1 MNYLSPAG
9 NALAAYVGLMIG
21 AAGMAAF
28 GLAEFMSYVGGII
41 AAVVAIALVARGIN
55 EGGTR

>member
-1 MNYLSPAG
+1 MNYLSPTG

-28 GLAEFMSYVGGII
+28 GLAEFVSYLGGII
-41 AAVVAIALVARGIN
+41 ATVVAMAMVARGIN
-55 EGGTR
+55 EG